1 MTGKKKKTAF
11 LNFRVN
17 EVEREYI
24 RRMCEMRG
32 VTISDFIRSILRE
45 KMYNDQYWIGLYLK
59 QATR

>member
-1 MTGKKKKTAF
+1 MTVKKKKTAF

-45 KMYNDQYWIGLYLK
+45 KMYNDSYWIDLYLR
-59 QATR
+59 QGSP